1 MYEYEMLDLI
11 LKGLSL
17 DDELK
22 IFLDG
27 CFNFI

>member
-1 MYEYEMLDLI
+1 MYEYEMLDVI

-27 CFNFI
+27 WFNFI